1 MLHTVSLK
9 ENSVFR
15 RLYYKGASAGNRYLV
30 VYCRRN
36 GMKISRLG
44 LTVSTKLGKAV
55 VRNRM
60 RRRLREVY
68 RLHEEQL
75 LAGFDIVVV
84 ARTAAVDADFA
95 KLQSA
100 FRHAAAKVGMEVQA

>member
-15 RLYYKGASAGNRYLV
+15 RLYYKGTSAGNRYLV
-30 VYCRRN
+30 IYCRRN
-36 GMKISRLG
+36 SLQVSRLG

-68 RLHEEQL
+68 RLHEEKLQP
-75 LAGFDIVVV
+75 GFDIVVV
-84 ARTAAVDADFA
+84 ARSAAVDADFS

-100 FRHAAAKVGMEVQA
+100 FRHVADKVGLEVKE

>member
-36 GMKISRLG
+36 GSKVSRLG

-68 RLHEEQL
+68 RLHEQKL
-75 LAGFDIVVV
+75 LPGFDIVIV
-84 ARTAAVDADFA
+84 ARSAAVEADFA

-100 FRHAAAKVGMEVQA
+100 FRHAAEKVGLEAEA

>member
-15 RLYYKGASAGNRYLV
+15 RLYYKGSSAGNRYLV

-36 GMKISRLG
+36 GTQVSRLG
-44 LTVSTKLGKAV
+44 LTVSTKLGHAV

-68 RLHEEQL
+68 RLEESAL
-75 LAGFDIVVV
+75 LCGYDIVIV
-84 ARTAAVDADFA
+84 ARSAAVEADFSVLRRA
-95 KLQSA
+95 FSSA
-100 FRHAAAKVGMEVQA
+100 ADKAGLRRPL

>member
-30 VYCRRN
+30 IYCRRN
-36 GMKISRLG
+36 GSKFSRLG

-68 RLHEEQL
+68 RLQEKRL
-75 LAGFDIVVV
+75 LSGFDIVVV
-84 ARTAAVDADFA
+84 ARSAAVDADFP

-100 FRHAAAKVGMEVQA
+100 FRHAADKLGLLLQE